1 MRWTATLIAFA
12 ALGSSAPL
20 VTFAQDNPEAVGVA
34 TSEELIP
41 ANVNNAVGEPI
52 AYPAGA
58 AEISS
63 WIASF
68 EPGGQT
74 ALHQHPVP
82 IYVYVMEGDF
92 ELRVDGG
99 EPMPME
105 VGQAFI
111 EPQNRNMQIFN
122 VGDGPGRLLVV
133 AMGEAGQPISAA
145 AE

>member
-1 MRWTATLIAFA
+1 MRLTPLLA
-12 ALGSSAPL
+12 AVTCALASPL
-20 VTFAQDNPEAVGVA
+20 PSVAQDNREAVGVA

-41 ANVNNAVGEPI
+41 ASVNNAIGEPI
-52 AYPAGA
+52 SYPDGA

-63 WIASF
+63 WIAAF

-74 ALHQHPVP
+74 ALHRHPVP
-82 IYVYVMEGDF
+82 IYVYVLEGEF

-99 EPMPME
+99 EPMPMGE
-105 VGQAFI
+105 GQAFI

-122 VGDGPGRLLVV
+122 VADGPGRLLVV
-133 AMGEAGQPISAA
+133 AMAAQGQPFSAA

>member
-1 MRWTATLIAFA
+1 MRLTATLIVFA
-12 ALGSSAPL
+12 ALGSNAPL
-20 VTFAQDNPEAVGVA
+20 PTFAQDNPEAVGVA
-34 TSEELIP
+34 TSEELMP
-41 ANVNNAVGEPI
+41 ASVNNAVGEPI

-82 IYVYVMEGDF
+82 IYVYVMEGEF

-99 EPMPME
+99 EPMPMGL
-105 VGQAFI
+105 GQAFI

-133 AMGEAGQPISAA
+133 AMGEAGQPISGPAQ
-145 AE
+145 